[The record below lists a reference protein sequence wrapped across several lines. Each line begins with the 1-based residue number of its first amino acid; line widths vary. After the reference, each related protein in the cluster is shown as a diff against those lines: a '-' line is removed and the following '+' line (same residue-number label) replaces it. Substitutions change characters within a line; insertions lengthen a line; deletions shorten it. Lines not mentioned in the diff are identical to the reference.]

1 MTKAPNFPS
10 LEEEMRRFL
19 LTDPRYLDA
28 FKAMTEGIEE
38 KTATI
43 LAAIGELPD
52 KVSQKMREEVPAI
65 TEQVSDQVALKIV
78 GESYYKW
85 NSTSSFY
92 PTVVFIFREMN
103 APNRPKKSQI
113 KTRLNVRTEDLNDQM
128 IQQLHSFVHDT

>member
-43 LAAIGELPD
+43 LAAIGEFPD
-52 KVSQKMREEVPAI
+52 KVSQKMREEAF
-65 TEQVSDQVALKIV
+65 
-78 GESYYKW
+78 YY
-85 NSTSSFY
+85 
-92 PTVVFIFREMN
+92 
-103 APNRPKKSQI
+103 
-113 KTRLNVRTEDLNDQM
+113 
-128 IQQLHSFVHDT
+128 